1 MTDIRDRSG
10 LIARW
15 RATVDVLEGVV
26 LAAADEPKIDTT
38 EADEVRRLVMV
49 RTARRRRNTLPA
61 AWMHRPGTLAQIVPD
76 DGPARGATAS
86 DEPTPRP
93 PDVPARPR
101 LAWHE

>member
-15 RATVDVLEGVV
+15 RATVDALEGVV
-26 LAAADEPKIDTT
+26 LAAADEPEIDAT

-61 AWMHRPGTLAQIVPD
+61 AWMRRPGALTQIVPD
-76 DGPARGATAS
+76 DRHARGATAS

-93 PDVPARPR
+93 PHVPARPR